1 LRLQDYEPSSM
12 PVYVG
17 ETVGD
22 FCARLTGLPAD
33 DERVELLWGTILLPN
48 IESLGALTTT
58 KPWQIDFKGGKERL
72 LLRVPQGLTPSREM
86 MKYMKVRE
94 ARGTEAPPAPE
105 VKKQAEDS
113 KKRRRSHLN
122 ASSSNSMGGLSSATD
137 SLSTIPATAARAVKG
152 QEKAN
157 KKNADGKAAR
167 SAGNRTFNAV
177 QSANKKS
184 ESDQKRDGRKRK
196 EPTKRLQKE
205 ESAEAERQPESPS
218 PVIKVNIL
226 KPQID
231 ERQRSTKGKK
241 MRQMSEFYVE
251 SSSLV
256 ELQTRDIAERT
267 LMVSDRYAAKSTQP
281 ERSPSPKIDEADLV
295 EQLTVL
301 ANSATL
307 PRKKQ
312 KKPSARSIDA
322 EAPAKPK
329 RQWTNTDV
337 PEHSALEPRPP
348 LIIESGI
355 IGDVLHKFDIP
366 AVQPI
371 GESEVRCTTFGCV
384 YYMSLV
390 SDALKSVRL
399 LPPKYIKTMG
409 FAPSPALPGVHP
421 AN

>member
-1 LRLQDYEPSSM
+1 MSVRGSDGGLPEYEPSSI

-33 DERVELLWGTILLPN
+33 DGGVEVLWGTILLPN
-48 IESLGALTTT
+48 VELLGALTTT

-72 LLRVPQGLTPSREM
+72 VLRVPQGLTPSREM

-94 ARGTEAPPAPE
+94 ARAKGASRALE
-105 VKKQAEDS
+105 VKKHAEDG

-122 ASSSNSMGGLSSATD
+122 ASASNSALETSASTER
-137 SLSTIPATAARAVKG
+137 LSTIPATEGRTNKG
-152 QEKAN
+152 HEN
-157 KKNADGKAAR
+157 KKNADSKAVR
-167 SAGNRTFNAV
+167 SAGNRAGNAV
-177 QSANKKS
+177 NKKS
-184 ESDQKRDGRKRK
+184 GTDHNSDGRKRK
-196 EPTKRLQKE
+196 EPNKRLQKE
-205 ESAEAERQPESPS
+205 EPAEAERHHES
-218 PVIKVNIL
+218 PVIRVNIL

-241 MRQMSEFYVE
+241 MRHLSEFYVE

-256 ELQTRDIAERT
+256 ELGTHDIAERN
-267 LMVSDRYAAKSTQP
+267 LRVSDRYAAKSKRP
-281 ERSPSPKIDEADLV
+281 ARSSSPKIDEAEII

-301 ANSATL
+301 ANSGPSL

-312 KKPSARSIDA
+312 KKRAARR
-322 EAPAKPK
+322 EAPSKPDT
-329 RQWTNTDV
+329 QWTSTDI
-337 PEHSALEPRPP
+337 PEHKVLEKQTPFS
-348 LIIESGI
+348 IENGA
-355 IGDVLHKFDIP
+355 IGDMLHTFDIP
-366 AVQPI
+366 AMEPI
-371 GESEVRCTTFGCV
+371 RDRDVRRTTFWCV

-409 FAPSPALPGVHP
+409 FAQGSALPEVNP
-421 AN
+421 AT

>member
-1 LRLQDYEPSSM
+1 MSVRGSDGELPEYEPSSI

-33 DERVELLWGTILLPN
+33 DEGVEVLWGTILLPN
-48 IESLGALTTT
+48 VELFGALTTT
-58 KPWQIDFKGGKERL
+58 KPWQIDFEGGKERL
-72 LLRVPQGLTPSREM
+72 VLRVPQGLTPSREM

-94 ARGTEAPPAPE
+94 ARAKGASNGALETSASTE
-105 VKKQAEDS
+105 
-113 KKRRRSHLN
+113 R
-122 ASSSNSMGGLSSATD
+122 
-137 SLSTIPATAARAVKG
+137 LSTIPATEGRTNKG
-152 QEKAN
+152 HEN
-157 KKNADGKAAR
+157 KKNADSKAVR
-167 SAGNRTFNAV
+167 SAGNRAGNAV
-177 QSANKKS
+177 NKKS
-184 ESDQKRDGRKRK
+184 GTDHNSDGRKRK
-196 EPTKRLQKE
+196 EPNKRLQKE
-205 ESAEAERQPESPS
+205 EPAEAERHHES

-256 ELQTRDIAERT
+256 ELGTHDIAERN
-267 LMVSDRYAAKSTQP
+267 LRVSDRYAAKSKRP
-281 ERSPSPKIDEADLV
+281 ARASSPNIDEAEII

-301 ANSATL
+301 ANSGPSL

-312 KKPSARSIDA
+312 KKPAARR
-322 EAPAKPK
+322 EAPSKPDT
-329 RQWTNTDV
+329 QWTSTDI
-337 PEHSALEPRPP
+337 PEQKVLEKRAPYT
-348 LIIESGI
+348 IESGA
-355 IGDVLHKFDIP
+355 IGDMLHTFDIP
-366 AVQPI
+366 AMEPI
-371 GESEVRCTTFGCV
+371 RDREVRRTTFWCV

-409 FAPSPALPGVHP
+409 IAQGSAPPAVNP
-421 AN
+421 AT

>member
-1 LRLQDYEPSSM
+1 M

-48 IESLGALTTT
+48 VESLGALTTT
-58 KPWQIDFKGGKERL
+58 KPWQIDFETGKERL
-72 LLRVPQGLTPSREM
+72 LLRVPQGLAPSSEM

-94 ARGTEAPPAPE
+94 ARGTEALPAPE

-113 KKRRRSHLN
+113 KKRRRSHLH
-122 ASSSNSMGGLSSATD
+122 ASASNSVGGLSSATE
-137 SLSTIPATAARAVKG
+137 SLSTIPSTEARAVKG
-152 QEKAN
+152 QEKPN
-157 KKNADGKAAR
+157 KKNTDGKAAR
-167 SAGNRTFNAV
+167 SAGNRTVNAV

-184 ESDQKRDGRKRK
+184 GSDQKRDGRKRK

-205 ESAEAERQPESPS
+205 ESAEAGQPESPS

-241 MRQMSEFYVE
+241 MRQMSSFYVE

-256 ELQTRDIAERT
+256 ELQTHDIAERN
-267 LMVSDRYAAKSTQP
+267 LRVSDRYAAKSTQP
-281 ERSPSPKIDEADLV
+281 ERSSSPKIDEADLV

-312 KKPSARSIDA
+312 KKPSARSIEA

-329 RQWTNTDV
+329 RQSWTNTDV
-337 PEHSALEPRPP
+337 PEHSALEPRTP

-366 AVQPI
+366 VVQPI

-409 FAPSPALPGVHP
+409 FAQSSALPGVHP